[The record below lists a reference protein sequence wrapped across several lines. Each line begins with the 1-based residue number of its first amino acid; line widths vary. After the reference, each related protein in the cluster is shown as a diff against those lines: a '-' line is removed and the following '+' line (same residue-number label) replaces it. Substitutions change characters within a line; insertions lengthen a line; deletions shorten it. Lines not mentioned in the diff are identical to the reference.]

1 MSVLRNMSNVQNN
14 KVSLPSISNILRES
28 GPVYQQPYGGSYQ
41 RYDVGPPPPLEARFG
56 AYEGARFGPRYEMG
70 ARYETLPRYEGSPR
84 YVLCHPDLIFRLDTM
99 LQGFLFHPRIRN
111 FSSLWA

>member
-1 MSVLRNMSNVQNN
+1 MSNVQNN

-70 ARYETLPRYEGSPR
+70 ARYETGVKTSVCIVNR
-84 YVLCHPDLIFRLDTM
+84 YVVSTRSDI
-99 LQGFLFHPRIRN
+99 
-111 FSSLWA
+111 SA